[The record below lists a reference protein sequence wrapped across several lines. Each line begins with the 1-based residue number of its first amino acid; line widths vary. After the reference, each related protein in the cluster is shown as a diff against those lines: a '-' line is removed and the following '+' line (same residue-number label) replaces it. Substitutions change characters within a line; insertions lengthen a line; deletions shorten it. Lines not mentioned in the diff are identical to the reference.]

1 MIPILFE
8 HEEASFTSNGIC
20 RLPDCVSCL
29 VTEVVNG
36 QYECVFEYPITG
48 KHYEEIIEDRIIYT
62 THDDSK
68 TPQPFD
74 IYKRSAPMEGIV
86 TFYARHISYRL
97 NNVICQ
103 PFSANS
109 IQNAIAGV
117 KSNSINYNPFTFT
130 TTQVGGGSLEIAT
143 PVSVRS
149 VLGDEDNSILK
160 SYGGEFSWDKF
171 AVSHVSRR
179 GTDRDVQL
187 RYGKNLEDIR
197 YDKDITPTY
206 QAVVPFWKSSDGKL
220 LKMHTNKIIYTV
232 ENPTVIDDHVKL
244 KTAILDLSSE
254 FDDVPYDTSLAT
266 KSVQALADSMVPES
280 TIEVRF
286 FELWNTTE
294 YQKYAALQRVYLG
307 DSVTVVY
314 TELGLNVS
322 MRVVKA
328 VYDSLLERYDSMELG
343 DVQDSFGTSVA
354 NSIKNEILKIAPT
367 IDVMAAAIDH
377 GTELIT
383 GGLGGYVVIGTN
395 ADGQPEEI
403 LIMDTDN
410 KATAVNVIRIN
421 KNGIGFSHTGYQG
434 PFVSAWTI
442 DSEFYADF
450 ITAGT
455 LNANL
460 IKAGILQAVAGLSN
474 IDMTTG
480 EFYFGSAT
488 DYLHFYKNAN
498 DQYVFDARLTN
509 LSLTANGDMAVSE
522 ADLDFAFSTYDPADA
537 LDQQAVFNLLSNNGA
552 VQGMWLAN
560 GQLYFNFTYAQGGTL
575 KLGGQNNGNGL
586 LEIYNSTG
594 NKIATI
600 DNSGIE
606 LYESYYDIYH
616 TWHSKLNGGKLT
628 FWMKGSGQGGMD
640 SNTHSCGEISTYS
653 IGTPGSFE
661 YYLNIIGN
669 GTGILFNILS
679 GATQIEIVKM
689 LSDGVYFSKPI
700 KNGLTINGGAT
711 VNGGITLPNGGTIS
725 GGYLYIPSGES
736 IGGRATSIF
745 TNYDIYSLEQVW
757 GTSFQQHSDR
767 RLKENIEEVENDI
780 IDDLHVVSF
789 DWKKDKTHVSA
800 GFIAQE
806 VQKICPEL
814 VQEDPEGMLSL
825 NYIGIVP
832 HLVHKVQ
839 QQQMEIDILKAEIAE
854 IKALLRGG
862 SIK

>member
-8 HEEASFTSNGIC
+8 HGETSFTSNGIC

-36 QYECVFEYPITG
+36 QYECVFEYPMAG
-48 KHYEEIIEDRIIYT
+48 KHYDEILEDRIIYT
-62 THDDSK
+62 THDDGK
-68 TPQPFD
+68 LPQPFD
-74 IYKRSAPMEGIV
+74 IYKRSAPMNGIV

-109 IQNAIAGV
+109 IQAAISGV

-130 TTQVGGGSLEIAT
+130 TTQFGGGNLEIVT

-160 SYGGEFSWDKF
+160 SYGGEFEWNKF
-171 AVSHVSRR
+171 SVSHVSRR

-206 QAVVPFWKSSDGKL
+206 QAVVPYWKSSDGKL

-232 ENPTVIDDHVKL
+232 ENPTVIDNKVKL
-244 KTAILDLSSE
+244 KTATLDLSSE
-254 FDDVPYDTSLAT
+254 FDDVPYDSSLAT

-280 TIEVRF
+280 TIEVKF

-354 NSIKNEILKIAPT
+354 NGIKKEILKIAPT

-383 GGLGGYVVIGTN
+383 GGLGGYVVINKN

-403 LIMDTDN
+403 LILGSESN
-410 KATAVNVIRIN
+410 GNIQQAVNVIRIN
-421 KNGIGFSHTGYQG
+421 KNGIGFSTNGYQG
-434 PFVSAWTI
+434 PFSTAWTI
-442 DSEFYADF
+442 DSTFYADF

-460 IKAGILQAVAGLSN
+460 IKAGILKGLIGLSQF
-474 IDMTTG
+474 DLTTG
-480 EFYFGSAT
+480 EFYLGDAN

-498 DQYVFDARLTN
+498 DEYVFDARLTN
-509 LSLTANGDMAVSE
+509 LSLTANGDPAVSD
-522 ADLDFAFSTYDPADA
+522 ADLAFALSTYDPADA
-537 LDQQAVFNLLSNNGA
+537 LDQQSVFNLLSNNGA
-552 VQGMWLAN
+552 AQGMWIAN
-560 GQLYFNFTYAQGGTL
+560 GQIYFSFTYAQGGTL
-575 KLGGQNNGNGL
+575 KLGGSNNGNGL
-586 LEIYNSTG
+586 LELYSSSGT
-594 NKIATI
+594 KIATI
-600 DNSGIE
+600 DNAGME
-606 LYESYYDIYH
+606 LFDSLGDVFHVSY
-616 TWHSKLNGGKLT
+616 SKYNGGRLKFYL
-628 FWMKGSGQGGMD
+628 KRNSD
-640 SNTHSCGEISTYS
+640 STTHDCGEI
-653 IGTPGSFE
+653 TPYTIYDNNSWDYF
-661 YYLNIIGN
+661 LNVASYDK
-669 GTGILFNILS
+669 GILFQHKSGNTYVEILRL
-679 GATQIEIVKM
+679 T
-689 LSDGVYFSKPI
+689 SDGAYFSKHI
-700 KNGLTINGGAT
+700 KGGVTVDGGL
-711 VNGGITLPNGGTIS
+711 TLPNGSTIS
-725 GGYLYIPSGES
+725 GGYLYITSGEAIS
-736 IGGRATSIF
+736 GRATSIF
-745 TNYDIYSLEQVW
+745 ASYDIYSSQQVW
-757 GTSFQQHSDR
+757 GTQFVQHSDK
-767 RLKENIEEVENDI
+767 RLKENIEEVETDI
-780 IDDLHVVSF
+780 INDLHVVSF

-800 GFIAQE
+800 GLIAQE
-806 VQKICPEL
+806 VQEICPEL
-814 VQEDPEGMLSL
+814 VQENPEGMLSL

-832 HLVHKVQ
+832 HLVNRVQ
-839 QQQMEIDILKAEIAE
+839 KQQKEINSLKAEIAE

-862 SIK
+862 SINDNS